1 MDVDG
6 TLTDGKIY
14 MSAEGELLK
23 AFNIKDGYAIAH
35 LPEKDIIPV
44 IITGRSS
51 KILLKRCGELGIL
64 ELHQG
69 IENKV
74 SKLLSICDKYQVK
87 PSNVAYIGDDLN
99 DLECIKICGY
109 TAAPADAVEE
119 VVNQKEDTEVVEAA
133 AEEEKPTEEVANEV
147 IDTVEQQAE
156 TEQDAAEN
164 LQQVV
169 DQLQEEIDTLK
180 AENEQLKKKNQK
192 MSKKPSTK
200 VVNAK
205 TETKQTGIQA
215 AFASLKAQGLIN
227 F

>member
-1 MDVDG
+1 MNHIKLLVMDVDG

-74 SKLLSICDKYQVK
+74 SKLLSICDTYQVK
-87 PSNVAYIGDDLN
+87 PSNVAYIGDDIN
-99 DLECIKICGY
+99 DIKLLEKVEWS
-109 TAAPADAVEE
+109 AVPSSAPEYVR
-119 VVNQKEDTEVVEAA
+119 NI
-133 AEEEKPTEEVANEV
+133 ANIHLLKKGGEGAFREFVEV
-147 IDTVEQQAE
+147 IFGKELIHDIV
-156 TEQDAAEN
+156 N
-164 LQQVV
+164 KV
-169 DQLQEEIDTLK
+169 TL
-180 AENEQLKKKNQK
+180 EHQ
-192 MSKKPSTK
+192 
-200 VVNAK
+200 
-205 TETKQTGIQA
+205 
-215 AFASLKAQGLIN
+215 
-227 F
+227 

>member
-1 MDVDG
+1 MNHIKLLIMDVDG

-109 TAAPADAVEE
+109 TAAPADAVKE
-119 VVNQKEDTEVVEAA
+119 VLNSVNYVCKHNGGEGAVREF
-133 AEEEKPTEEVANEV
+133 
-147 IDTVEQQAE
+147 IDK
-156 TEQDAAEN
+156 
-164 LQQVV
+164 L
-169 DQLQEEIDTLK
+169 
-180 AENEQLKKKNQK
+180 
-192 MSKKPSTK
+192 
-200 VVNAK
+200 
-205 TETKQTGIQA
+205 
-215 AFASLKAQGLIN
+215 
-227 F
+227 